1 MEVIKWGIF
10 GTGVMANN
18 FAQGLQHSEH
28 AKLFGVASREM
39 QSTRLFAKKHNVVK
53 AYDSYT
59 SLAASN
65 DIDVVYIATPNVLHA
80 QHSILCLENNKAVL
94 CEKPF
99 AINEI
104 EAVKVIELARNKK
117 LFCMEAMWSR
127 FMPIIQYARSAIQSG
142 KIGELKM
149 LSASFSK
156 LKKFDPNNNI
166 YKKEL
171 GGGCLLDLG
180 VYPISLALH
189 FLGKP
194 GDVKGFLVHGDS
206 GVDEQVAII
215 FNYDNGCQALLAAGF
230 NANYDN
236 NIKIYG
242 SKGMITINEPMYRAS
257 KLKVN
262 LYSYQDK
269 LLGKI
274 VDKIKEKYLG
284 KTKKIAVK
292 GNGYHYEAD
301 EVAKCLTEGRLE
313 SDKMSWA
320 DTQAVLHIVDQIRS
334 ENI

>member
-18 FAQGLQHSEH
+18 FAQGLRNSEH
-28 AKLFGVASREM
+28 AQLFGVASREM
-39 QSTRLFAKKHNVVK
+39 ESTQLFAKKHHAVK

-65 DIDVVYIATPNVLHA
+65 DIDIVYIATPNVLHA
-80 QHSILCLENNKAVL
+80 QHSMLCLENNKAVL

-99 AINEI
+99 AINES

-127 FMPIIQYARSAIQSG
+127 FMPIIEYARSAIQSG

-149 LSASFSK
+149 LSASFAK

-194 GDVKGFLVHGDS
+194 SDVKGFLVHGDS

-215 FNYDNGCQALLAAGF
+215 FNYDNGSQALLAAGF

-242 SKGMITINEPMYRAS
+242 SKGMLTIKEPMYRAS

-269 LLGKI
+269 LVGKI

-284 KTKKIAVK
+284 KSKHIAVK
-292 GNGYHYEAD
+292 GNGYSYEAD
-301 EVAKCLTEGRLE
+301 EVARCLTAGRLE
-313 SDKMSWA
+313 SEKMSWA
-320 DTQAVLHIVDQIRS
+320 DTQAVLQIVDQIRAQ
-334 ENI
+334 NI